1 MTRRLSLV
9 WPDPRPFAA
18 RDGRPI
24 RILAASDE
32 HDPALDFAPNRE
44 ALGRLDLV
52 IGCGDLGL
60 DQLGFLGD
68 AFTTPLLFV
77 RGNHDR
83 GGPWPAPAR
92 LPMPFAGLDRRS
104 LPGTTII
111 GLPWPGGEATPARR
125 DEGAAWRQ
133 VLSTLKLR
141 LVAPDGGAWLVVS
154 HAPPRDAG
162 DSPDDP
168 YHVGFAAYRTVL
180 ERLRPRL
187 WLHGHTTRAAAP
199 TWRVEHGPTTLVNV
213 TGSVLVELLPP
224 TKGAA
229 TGATEGR
236 DLIDA

>member
-9 WPDPRPFAA
+9 WPDARAFSA

-32 HDPALDFAPNRE
+32 HDPTLDFGPNRD
-44 ALGRLDLV
+44 ALGKLDLV

-60 DQLGFLGD
+60 DQLAFLGD
-68 AFTTPLLFV
+68 AFSAPLVFV

-83 GGPWPAPAR
+83 GGPWPAPSQV
-92 LPMPFAGLDRRS
+92 PVPFAGRDRRS
-104 LPGTTII
+104 LPGVTIV
-111 GLPWPGGEATPARR
+111 GLPWPGGEEVPARR
-125 DEGAAWRQ
+125 DEGAAWGQ
-133 VLSTLKLR
+133 VLSTLGLR
-141 LVAPDGGAWLVVS
+141 LIAPSRVSWLVVS

-180 ERLRPRL
+180 DRLRPRL

-199 TWRVEHGPTTLVNV
+199 TWRVEHGPTTLLNV

-224 TKGAA
+224 TMDVTRGTDA
-229 TGATEGR
+229 TRG
-236 DLIDA
+236 

>member
-32 HDPALDFAPNRE
+32 HDPTLDFAPNRE
-44 ALGRLDLV
+44 ALGKLDLV

-60 DQLGFLGD
+60 DQLAFLGD
-68 AFTTPLLFV
+68 AFTAPLLFV

-83 GGPWPAPAR
+83 GGPWPAPA
-92 LPMPFAGLDRRS
+92 PVPIPFAGLDRRS
-104 LPGTTII
+104 LPGVTIL
-111 GLPWPGGEATPARR
+111 GLPWPGGEETPARR
-125 DEGAAWRQ
+125 DEGAARRQ

-141 LVAPDGGAWLVVS
+141 LVAPGGRPWLVVS

-162 DSPDDP
+162 DSRDDP

-180 ERLRPRL
+180 DRLRPRL

-199 TWRVEHGPTTLVNV
+199 TWRVEHGPTTLLNV

-224 TKGAA
+224 SEGVAEGARS
-229 TGATEGR
+229 GAT
-236 DLIDA
+236 